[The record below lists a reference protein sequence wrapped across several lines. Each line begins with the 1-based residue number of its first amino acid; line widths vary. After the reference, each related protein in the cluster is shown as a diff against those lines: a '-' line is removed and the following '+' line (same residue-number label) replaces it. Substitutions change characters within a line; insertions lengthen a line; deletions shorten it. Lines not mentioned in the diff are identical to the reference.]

1 MELRQ
6 GVFAVRDKMLLAG
19 LLIPR
24 LLSKTHDRSV
34 ARRTPAMNSEFT
46 IKDWSAF
53 APGLMHRADWIAWA
67 AHPFLPHGEATP
79 ALEEM
84 PPLLR
89 RRVDK
94 LGRMALQVAWW
105 CQQGQDDNV
114 PLVFASRHGDL
125 GRTYEMLR
133 SLAQD
138 QTLSPTQFGL
148 STHNAIAAQYSIARH
163 LTGNCICVS
172 AGAAS
177 AEAAVFEALG
187 LLVDGVEEVLVV
199 VYDCPLPDG
208 YSMYGDEPE
217 AAFAWT
223 ARLGRAGAGDVG
235 YDLQVDGGQTRIG
248 EQAATLLPHG
258 LEVLRF
264 LIAGEPL
271 LEYQENGRCWRWR
284 QHA

>member
-1 MELRQ
+1 
-6 GVFAVRDKMLLAG
+6 
-19 LLIPR
+19 
-24 LLSKTHDRSV
+24 
-34 ARRTPAMNSEFT
+34 MNSEFT

-53 APGLMHRADWIAWA
+53 APGLARKDEWVAWA
-67 AHPFLPHGEATP
+67 RDPFLPHGEATP

-89 RRVDK
+89 RRVGK

-105 CQQGQDDNV
+105 CRQGHDDDV

-125 GRTYEMLR
+125 GRTYEMLG

-138 QTLSPTQFGL
+138 QPLSPTQFGL

-172 AGAAS
+172 AGPAS
-177 AEAAVFEALG
+177 AEAAVVEAIG
-187 LLVDGVEEVLVV
+187 LLAEGVDEVLVV
-199 VYDCPLPDG
+199 VYDGALPGG
-208 YSMYGDEPE
+208 YSAYGDEPGAE
-217 AAFAWT
+217 YAW
-223 ARLGRAGAGDVG
+223 AVRLGRPGAGDVRH
-235 YDLQVDGGQTRIG
+235 DLQVDGD
-248 EQAATLLPHG
+248 QACVDEHAVALLPHG

-264 LIAGEPL
+264 LITGKPL
-271 LEYQENGRCWRWR
+271 LEYRENGRCWRWR

>member
-1 MELRQ
+1 
-6 GVFAVRDKMLLAG
+6 
-19 LLIPR
+19 
-24 LLSKTHDRSV
+24 
-34 ARRTPAMNSEFT
+34 MNSAFI

-53 APGLMHRADWIAWA
+53 APGLTSKDEWVAWA
-67 AHPFLPHGEATP
+67 ADPFLPKGEATP

-94 LGRMALQVAWW
+94 LGRIALQVAWW
-105 CQQGQDDNV
+105 CQQGHDDNV

-125 GRTYEMLR
+125 GRAHAMLD

-138 QTLSPTQFGL
+138 QPLSPTQFGL

-177 AEAAVFEALG
+177 AEAAVIEAIG

-208 YSMYGDEPE
+208 YSAYGDEPE
-217 AAFAWT
+217 AAFAWA
-223 ARLGRAGAGDVG
+223 ARLGRPGPGDVRH
-235 YDLQVDGGQTRIG
+235 DLQVDGD
-248 EQAATLLPHG
+248 QARVEAHAAPLLPHG

-264 LIAGEPL
+264 LITGKPL
-271 LEYQENGRCWRWR
+271 LEYRENGHCWRWR